1 MREFGR
7 YITVGLAASL
17 LVVGLGAPAFAASP
31 VEVVALFKDRAVVR
45 TTDGQQMLKL
55 GETSKFGVTLL
66 AADPHG
72 ARVHYRGEVYE
83 VSLTTRVGSVFA
95 QPNESALRINKD
107 NLGQYRTRG
116 AVNGHYVNFL
126 VDTGASVVAMSE
138 THARGIGLD
147 YTRGEPGQV
156 HTAQGSANAYFVE
169 LDSVEVGGIRR
180 SGVRA
185 TVIEG
190 GYPIDVLLG
199 MSFLSKVRMVDDEGV
214 LTMTAKY

>member
-72 ARVHYRGEVYE
+72 ARVH
-83 VSLTTRVGSVFA
+83 
-95 QPNESALRINKD
+95 
-107 NLGQYRTRG
+107 
-116 AVNGHYVNFL
+116 
-126 VDTGASVVAMSE
+126 
-138 THARGIGLD
+138 
-147 YTRGEPGQV
+147 
-156 HTAQGSANAYFVE
+156 
-169 LDSVEVGGIRR
+169 
-180 SGVRA
+180 
-185 TVIEG
+185 
-190 GYPIDVLLG
+190 
-199 MSFLSKVRMVDDEGV
+199 
-214 LTMTAKY
+214 